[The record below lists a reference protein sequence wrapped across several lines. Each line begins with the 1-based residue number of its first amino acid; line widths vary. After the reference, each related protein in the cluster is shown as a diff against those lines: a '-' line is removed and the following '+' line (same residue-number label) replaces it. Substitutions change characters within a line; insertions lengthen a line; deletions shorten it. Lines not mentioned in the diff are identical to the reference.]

1 MPLSTLLC
9 GSLCCAF
16 ALFAFVPFG
25 MAKFL
30 SSTIKSSDLLR
41 SSQICMGSSGR
52 PLGRCPDSSAADRTF
67 CAWTSISRSDIL
79 IAGANQLSSALL
91 MIRPLCILGFL
102 WHLWDSP
109 LESTFNAYH
118 SNSVSPHWHI
128 CLCWEHLRGCI
139 PSQFSCVPSGNCPAA
154 WGEGPGP
161 RLAWDCAEK
170 PSLVICASCS
180 TQILEM
186 L

>member
-1 MPLSTLLC
+1 VPLSTLLC

-30 SSTIKSSDLLR
+30 SSTFKSSDLLR
-41 SSQICMGSSGR
+41 SSQIFMGSSGR
-52 PLGRCPDSSAADRTF
+52 PQGRCPDSSAADRTF

-79 IAGANQLSSALL
+79 IAGANQLSSAAALL

-118 SNSVSPHWHI
+118 SNSVSPHLFVLGAFEGLYSVTI
-128 CLCWEHLRGCI
+128 FLRTIRQLSGSMGGGSRAQASLGLC
-139 PSQFSCVPSGNCPAA
+139 
-154 WGEGPGP
+154 
-161 RLAWDCAEK
+161 
-170 PSLVICASCS
+170 
-180 TQILEM
+180 
-186 L
+186 

>member
-30 SSTIKSSDLLR
+30 SSTFKSSDLLR
-41 SSQICMGSSGR
+41 SSQIFMGSSGR
-52 PLGRCPDSSAADRTF
+52 PQGRCPESAADRTF

-79 IAGANQLSSALL
+79 IAGANQLSSAAALL

-118 SNSVSPHWHI
+118 SNSVSPHLFVLGAFEGLYSVTI
-128 CLCWEHLRGCI
+128 FLRTIRQLSGSMGGGSRAQASLGLC
-139 PSQFSCVPSGNCPAA
+139 
-154 WGEGPGP
+154 
-161 RLAWDCAEK
+161 
-170 PSLVICASCS
+170 
-180 TQILEM
+180 
-186 L
+186 